1 MVSEE
6 RANPASIE
14 RDEDGDGCIS
24 EQNSG
29 KDEIDAPGKDKYS
42 ASLSSAVIRVLGFE
56 SKVAFRHST
65 RSLVEVIS
73 KRCEHVPLPIRF
85 FSQPPPP
92 SLANLNESKET
103 QSKS

>member
-29 KDEIDAPGKDKYS
+29 KDEINAPGKDKYS

-65 RSLVEVIS
+65 RSLVDIS
-73 KRCEHVPLPIRF
+73 KEEKRCEHVPLPIRF
-85 FSQPPPP
+85 FSPT
-92 SLANLNESKET
+92 SSTLSRES
-103 QSKS
+103 Q